1 MWQLGIELLTSVRR
15 ARSLPSEAH
24 RGLCEAAGQLVAAPR
39 RKPAGLI
46 LLPVAHFPAA
56 GQVPDKRRL
65 LLPNRHIRSHGNLLQ
80 YSRNKR

>member
-46 LLPVAHFPAA
+46 LLLAAHFPVA
-56 GQVPDKRRL
+56 GQVPDRRRL
-65 LLPNRHIRSHGNLLQ
+65 PLPNRHIRNHGSHLQ
-80 YSRNKR
+80 YSRN